1 MTTQEYQL
9 LEDYFRCPL
18 DSNKIRYFDF
28 NERIEAIFTQKT
40 LEKDPTATLSNYSAP
55 SILDPKNSLSDAE
68 EEELKQSMI
77 RIGTDVKHRRLLI
90 KPFFQ
95 DKDKSKSGFVT
106 NTRFRSIFDNQ
117 KLWITD
123 REFYLINKRF

>member
-1 MTTQEYQL
+1 MTTQEYQI
-9 LEDYFRCPL
+9 LEDHFRDTADPT
-18 DSNKIRYFDF
+18 KIRYFDF
-28 NERIEAIFTQKT
+28 NEAIEKIFTNKM
-40 LEKDPTATLSNYSAP
+40 LEKDPTQTLSNYSAP
-55 SILDPKNSLSDAE
+55 SILDAKVALTPEE
-68 EEELKQSMI
+68 EEELKATMI
-77 RIGTDVKHRRLLI
+77 RIGTDVRHRRLLI

-123 REFYLINKRF
+123 REFFLINKRF

>member
-9 LEDYFRCPL
+9 LEDHFRCQQDP
-18 DSNKIRYFDF
+18 NKIRYFDF
-28 NERIEAIFTQKT
+28 NEQIEAIFTSKV
-40 LEKDPTATLSNYSAP
+40 LEKNPTQTLSSYSAP
-55 SILDPKNSLSDAE
+55 SILDAKVQLTPQE
-68 EEELKQSMI
+68 EEELVALMT
-77 RIGTDVKHRRLLI
+77 RIGTDVRHRRLLI

-95 DKDKSKSGFVT
+95 DKDKSNSGFVT
-106 NTRFRSIFDNQ
+106 TTRFRSIFDNQ